1 MDMKRI
7 GLVIENAR
15 GKYMCDK
22 CNDTGY
28 IYFGDETFTGQ
39 EQVKCI
45 CKCCENQK
53 SGDKKNVI
61 SRCNNSKWTNKTK
74 KLG

>member
-1 MDMKRI
+1 MDTKRT
-7 GLVIENAR
+7 GLVIKNAR

-28 IYFGDETFTGQ
+28 IYYGSDTFTGQ

-45 CKCCENQK
+45 CKCCENKK

-61 SRCNNSKWTNKTK
+61 FRNDSDKWKSSK
-74 KLG
+74 

>member
-1 MDMKRI
+1 MKRI

-39 EQVKCI
+39 EQITCD
-45 CKCCENQK
+45 CKCCKNKK
-53 SGDKKNVI
+53 SGDKKNV
-61 SRCNNSKWTNKTK
+61 STGHDSNKWNASQQSG
-74 KLG
+74 L

>member
-39 EQVKCI
+39 EQIKCE
-45 CKCCENQK
+45 CKNTKLEDN
-53 SGDKKNVI
+53 KNVVFRDNDI
-61 SRCNNSKWTNKTK
+61 KRKSSFKR
-74 KLG
+74 